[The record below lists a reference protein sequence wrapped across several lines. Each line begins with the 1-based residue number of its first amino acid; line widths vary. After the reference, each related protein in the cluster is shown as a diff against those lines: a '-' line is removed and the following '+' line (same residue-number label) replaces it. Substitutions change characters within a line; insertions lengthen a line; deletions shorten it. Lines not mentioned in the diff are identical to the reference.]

1 MDVQIKE
8 DDLPSD
14 PFSEKEMLKFWDT
27 YVETLENKGKFNL
40 SAILK
45 IDTPKLAENH
55 TIKLEFPNSTNKI
68 EVERQQFELLQYLRK
83 SLNNF
88 EISLDISV
96 NETLEKKYAYTAE
109 DKYKKLTEKNSAL
122 DILKQTFNL
131 DL

>member
-1 MDVQIKE
+1 
-8 DDLPSD
+8 
-14 PFSEKEMLKFWDT
+14 MLKFWDT
-27 YVETLENKGKFNL
+27 YVETLENKGKYNL

-68 EVERQQFELLQYLRK
+68 EVERQQFDLLQFLRK

-109 DKYKKLTEKNSAL
+109 DKYKKLIEKNPVL
-122 DILKQTFNL
+122 DTLKQTFNL